1 MAIRSIVQKGDS
13 VLEKHCRPVTEFNDR
28 LHLLLDDMTQTLLES
43 GGVGLA
49 APQVGHPI
57 RLITIDVSEEKDQLL
72 TLVNPVITSKSEEE
86 VEYEE
91 GCLSLPGI
99 WDKVVRPSE
108 VTVRAQ
114 DLKGNFFERHCEG
127 LLAVCVQHEIDHL
140 DGIVFIDHLSRLK
153 KERDQ
158 KKLHKLKLAAKR
170 KAEEDAARS

>member
-1 MAIRSIVQKGDS
+1 MILPIYIYGSP
-13 VLEKHCRPVTEFNDR
+13 VLRKTAANITPDYPGLQQFIA
-28 LHLLLDDMTQTLLES
+28 DMWETMYDAD
-43 GGVGLA
+43 GVGLA

-99 WDKVVRPSE
+99 WDKVVRPAE

-158 KKLHKLKLAAKR
+158 KKLHKLKLAAKK

>member
-1 MAIRSIVQKGDS
+1 MAKLPIVIYPNP
-13 VLEKHCRPVTEFNDR
+13 VLAVKCDPVTVF
-28 LHLLLDDMTQTLLES
+28 DDKLAQLAADMAETMYAAP
-43 GGVGLA
+43 GVGLA

-57 RLITIDVSEEKDQLL
+57 RLIT
-72 TLVNPVITSKSEEE
+72 
-86 VEYEE
+86 
-91 GCLSLPGI
+91 LSLPGI

>member
-1 MAIRSIVQKGDS
+1 MAKLPIVIYPNP
-13 VLEKHCRPVTEFNDR
+13 VLAVKCDPVTVF
-28 LHLLLDDMTQTLLES
+28 DDKLAQLAADMAETMYAAP
-43 GGVGLA
+43 GVGLA

-114 DLKGNFFERHCEG
+114 DLKGNFFERH
-127 LLAVCVQHEIDHL
+127 
-140 DGIVFIDHLSRLK
+140 
-153 KERDQ
+153 
-158 KKLHKLKLAAKR
+158 
-170 KAEEDAARS
+170 

>member
-1 MAIRSIVQKGDS
+1 MAKLPIVIYPNP
-13 VLEKHCRPVTEFNDR
+13 VLAVKCDPVTVF
-28 LHLLLDDMTQTLLES
+28 DDKLAQLAADMAETMYAAP
-43 GGVGLA
+43 GVGLA

-158 KKLHKLKLAAKR
+158 KKLHKLKLAAKK

>member
-1 MAIRSIVQKGDS
+1 MAKLPIVIYPNP
-13 VLEKHCRPVTEFNDR
+13 VLAVKCDPVTVF
-28 LHLLLDDMTQTLLES
+28 DDKLAQLAADMAETMYAAP
-43 GGVGLA
+43 GVGLA

-114 DLKGNFFERHCEG
+114 DLKGNFFER
-127 LLAVCVQHEIDHL
+127 VQHEIDHL

-158 KKLHKLKLAAKR
+158 KKLHKLKLAAKK

>member
-1 MAIRSIVQKGDS
+1 MAKLPIVIYPNP
-13 VLEKHCRPVTEFNDR
+13 VLAVKCDPVTVF
-28 LHLLLDDMTQTLLES
+28 DDKLAQLAADMAETMYAAP
-43 GGVGLA
+43 GVGLA

-127 LLAVCVQHEIDHL
+127 LLAVCL
-140 DGIVFIDHLSRLK
+140 CS
-153 KERDQ
+153 
-158 KKLHKLKLAAKR
+158 A
-170 KAEEDAARS
+170 

>member
-1 MAIRSIVQKGDS
+1 MAKLPIVIYPNP
-13 VLEKHCRPVTEFNDR
+13 VLAVKCDPVTVF
-28 LHLLLDDMTQTLLES
+28 DDKLAQLAADMAETMYAAP
-43 GGVGLA
+43 GVGLA

-127 LLAVCVQHEIDHL
+127 LPAVCVQHEIDHL

-158 KKLHKLKLAAKR
+158 KKLHKLKLAAKK

>member
-1 MAIRSIVQKGDS
+1 MAKLPIVIYPNP
-13 VLEKHCRPVTEFNDR
+13 VLAVKCDPVTVF
-28 LHLLLDDMTQTLLES
+28 DDKLAQLAADMAETMYAAP
-43 GGVGLA
+43 GVGLA

-114 DLKGNFFERHCEG
+114 DLKGNFFRAS
-127 LLAVCVQHEIDHL
+127 L
-140 DGIVFIDHLSRLK
+140 
-153 KERDQ
+153 
-158 KKLHKLKLAAKR
+158 
-170 KAEEDAARS
+170 